1 MWDLRGVIPDSE
13 QKTDP
18 LVDKC
23 RNIVADIENEP
34 DRDKARDA
42 VQVDL
47 QEIAEDVAI
56 EESHGLD
63 LDYISMIALKDSLGT
78 EFVERIRA
86 IFSEKGHLSKAKNF
100 EFRPPQQEMAMA
112 VARALEEER
121 HLVVEAG
128 TGVGKSLA
136 YLAPAILFALEQH
149 KKAIVSTHTINLQE
163 QLLYKD
169 IPILRKILP
178 VEFEAALMKG
188 RQNYLCPRRLERAL
202 QQANEL
208 FTGPEQN
215 ELSRLAQ
222 WARTTRDG
230 SLSDLSVDPDP
241 KVWAQVCSEPHIC
254 TTKSCGQ
261 SSCFYQQARKRLLTS
276 DVIVINHT
284 LLFMLLGSPDQQEE
298 RESGYLFPNDFIIF
312 DEAHT
317 VEQVAS
323 RQVGIGISQYGL
335 RSTIQRLYN
344 ARTRKGLF
352 TVMRD
357 APGVRLAAD
366 LVDRADQFFA
376 AIESRSD
383 FRKGRE
389 FRVRAP
395 EFVTDTITGH
405 LSALQ
410 ARISEVAKR
419 ADDEFLKAELQELGR
434 RIRGAREDTA
444 TFLEQSA
451 HEHVYWVERT
461 GKTAQ
466 FLSLNAAPIDL
477 APVLRRMIFREDC
490 SCVMTSATL
499 SVGRPDLAYLRQR
512 VGADEAEPLLLG
524 SPFDFSAQMKM
535 FIVQKMPDPRDAGYE
550 EALEHWIAHFVE
562 ETDGR
567 AFVLFTSYRGMQQVA
582 DQMREFFARK
592 KFNLLV
598 QGGGAPRGKLLE
610 QFKTTPRSVLF
621 GTDSFW
627 MGVDV
632 PGEALSNVIITRLP
646 FAVPDHPLIEAK
658 LELVEERGGDPFTE
672 YSLPEAIL
680 KLRQG
685 VGRLIRTKIDRGII
699 VILDNRI
706 VNKPYG
712 RAFLQALPKC
722 PVKII

>member
-1 MWDLRGVIPDSE
+1 
-13 QKTDP
+13 
-18 LVDKC
+18 
-23 RNIVADIENEP
+23 
-34 DRDKARDA
+34 
-42 VQVDL
+42 
-47 QEIAEDVAI
+47 
-56 EESHGLD
+56 
-63 LDYISMIALKDSLGT
+63 MIALKDSFGSD
-78 EFVERIRA
+78 FVEGVHA
-86 IFSEKGHLSKAKNF
+86 FFSENGPLSKAKNF
-100 EFRPPQQEMAMA
+100 EFRLQQQEMAAA
-112 VARALEEER
+112 VATALEEER

-136 YLAPAILFALEQH
+136 YLTPAILLAIEQH

-169 IPILRKILP
+169 IPILKKILP
-178 VEFEAALMKG
+178 VEFEAALIKG

-215 ELSRLAQ
+215 EVKRLAE

-254 TTKSCGQ
+254 TKKTCGRDTR
-261 SSCFYQQARKRLLTS
+261 CFYHNARKRFEAADL
-276 DVIVINHT
+276 VVINHT
-284 LLFMLLGSPDQQEE
+284 LLFVLLDDPDEMAE
-298 RESGYLFPNDFIIF
+298 RESGFIFPNDFLIL

-317 VEQVAS
+317 VENVAS
-323 RQVGIGISQYGL
+323 RQIGIRISQYGL

-357 APGVRLAAD
+357 AEGVRLAAE
-366 LVDRADQFFA
+366 LVDDAEKFFA
-376 AIESRSD
+376 AVESKCD
-383 FRKGRE
+383 FKKGRE
-389 FRVRAP
+389 FRVRDADL
-395 EFVTDTITGH
+395 VSDTITGRMTT
-405 LSALQ
+405 LQ
-410 ARISEVAKR
+410 NRIAEVVKR
-419 ADDEFLKAELQELGR
+419 AEDEFLKAELQEYGR
-434 RIRGAREDTA
+434 RIHEARTGISA
-444 TFLEQSA
+444 FLEQNRR
-451 HEHVYWVERT
+451 EHVYWVERT

-466 FLSLNAAPIDL
+466 FLTLNAAPIDI
-477 APVLRRMIFREDC
+477 APVLRQMIFRDNC
-490 SCVMTSATL
+490 SCIMTSATL
-499 SVGRPDLAYLRQR
+499 SVGRKDLAYFRQR
-512 VGADEAEPLLLG
+512 IGAEEAEPALLG
-524 SPFDFSAQMKM
+524 GPFDFQKQMKM
-535 FIVQKMPDPRDAGYE
+535 FIVKKMPDPRHAQYE
-550 EALEHWIAHFVE
+550 EALEHWVAHFVE
-562 ETDGR
+562 KTDGR

-582 DQMREFFARK
+582 DRMAQFFSQK

-598 QGGGAPRGKLLE
+598 QGGGAPRGKLLD

-658 LELVEERGGDPFTE
+658 LELIEERGGDPFTE

-685 VGRLIRTKIDRGII
+685 VGRLIRTKSDRGII

-706 VNKPYG
+706 VTRPYG

-722 PVKII
+722 PVEII